1 MKAIETFLKPIGTFL
16 TNIDPIFLLLGFV
29 VIMVGFFF
37 LYGLSKKLKAYRGQM
52 MVITGLCLFFLLF
65 FLMTFAFKI
74 RKAQMIHTTAST
86 VPHVWIAL
94 MIPVAIMVI
103 TSILNGKSG
112 VDEPFGRWQLT
123 LGVALAAI
131 VSVFLFEYIGYY
143 LSSALFLVLMMFCLR
158 ERKVVRLIAVPVIWV
173 LFTYL
178 VFARLLFI
186 TLPIGSL
193 WAGLF

>member
-1 MKAIETFLKPIGTFL
+1 MKAIGTFL
-16 TNIDPIFLLLGFV
+16 TDLNPIFILLGFV

-37 LYGLSKKLKAYRGQM
+37 LFGLSKKLKPYRGQM

-65 FLMTFAFKI
+65 FLMTFAFKV
-74 RKAQMIHTTAST
+74 RKTMVHTTAAT
-86 VPHVWIAL
+86 IPRAWIFL
-94 MIPVAIMVI
+94 MIPVAIMII

-112 VDEPFGRWQLT
+112 TDEPFGRWQLT
-123 LGVALAAI
+123 LGVALAAF

-143 LSSALFLVLMMFCLR
+143 LSSALFLVLMMFLLR
-158 ERKVVRLIAVPVIWV
+158 ERKVAVLIGVPVAWV

-178 VFARLLFI
+178 VFAKLLYI
-186 TLPIGSL
+186 TLPTGSL

>member
-1 MKAIETFLKPIGTFL
+1 MLKTIGTFL
-16 TNIDPIFLLLGFV
+16 TNLNPIFILLGFV
-29 VIMVGFFF
+29 AIMLVFFF
-37 LYGLSKKLKAYRGQM
+37 LFGLSKKLKAYRGQM

-74 RKAQMIHTTAST
+74 RKAQMIHTTAAT
-86 VPHVWIAL
+86 VPRAWIYL

-112 VDEPFGRWQLT
+112 TDEPFGRWQLT
-123 LGVALAAI
+123 LGIALAAF
-131 VSVFLFEYIGYY
+131 VCVFLFESIGYY
-143 LSSALFLVLMMFCLR
+143 LSSALLLVLMMFLLR
-158 ERKVVRLIAVPVIWV
+158 ERKVAVLIGVPVGWV

-178 VFARLLFI
+178 VFAKLLYI
-186 TLPIGSL
+186 TLPVGSL